1 MWSEIVQLNVI
12 EDDLDIL
19 HFKYN
24 YHSDN
29 KRCKFK
35 TTNKRNNISKEE
47 RSTHDMVKGINS

>member
-19 HFKYN
+19 HFKYS

-29 KRCKFK
+29 KRCRFK
-35 TTNKRNNISKEE
+35 TTNTRILKRTEQQRDKCISF
-47 RSTHDMVKGINS
+47 

>member
-35 TTNKRNNISKEE
+35 TTNTRI
-47 RSTHDMVKGINS
+47 